1 LRQRIVS
8 GPIFWFGDEYPHGE
22 PQPQHDADNM
32 TPIDHLMQMQRQN
45 SRARTFE
52 PISKTKTEFRGP
64 AREQCQYWIVGPN
77 LHAGDKDT
85 GIKRLEAEMR
95 TTSVRRI

>member
-1 LRQRIVS
+1 MNILMANLN
-8 GPIFWFGDEYPHGE
+8 H
-22 PQPQHDADNM
+22 NM

-64 AREQCQYWIVGPN
+64 AREQCQYWIVGRN
-77 LHAGDKDT
+77 LHAG
-85 GIKRLEAEMR
+85 
-95 TTSVRRI
+95 